1 MPIRRYMTHYT
12 GPTTPHRL
20 MSAAEVAALL
30 GVSRRTVERAT
41 VAGVLPHR
49 RIGGERSARYTLDDI
64 NEYVTTIRHVGR
76 NRAPVGDSPP
86 ETCD

>member
-1 MPIRRYMTHYT
+1 MSETDAVTNRV
-12 GPTTPHRL
+12 RL
-20 MSAAEVAALL
+20 MSAAEVADLL

-49 RIGGERSARYTLDDI
+49 RIGGERSARYTLEDI
-64 NEYVTTIRHVGR
+64 NDYVNAIRRVGR
-76 NRAPVGDSPP
+76 AKLPPSDSPP

>member
-1 MPIRRYMTHYT
+1 MSETDAVTNRM
-12 GPTTPHRL
+12 RL
-20 MSAAEVAALL
+20 MSAAEVANLL

-49 RIGGERSARYTLDDI
+49 RIGGERSARYTIDDI
-64 NEYVTTIRHVGR
+64 NDYVNAIRRVGR
-76 NRAPVGDSPP
+76 HRPPSGDSSP